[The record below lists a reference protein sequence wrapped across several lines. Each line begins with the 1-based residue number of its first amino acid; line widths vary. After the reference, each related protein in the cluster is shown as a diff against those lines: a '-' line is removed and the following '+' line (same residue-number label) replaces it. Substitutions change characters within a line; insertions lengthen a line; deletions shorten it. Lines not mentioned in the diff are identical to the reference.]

1 MPAKLLRESIM
12 RGHLVVALAV
22 MGVLSLQAQAQS
34 ALERMKGRGQI
45 VVTYREDAAPF
56 SFVKD
61 GQPTGYSLEFC
72 RAIVETLQKQPGMA
86 KLKVAYTPV
95 AVDRM
100 LTPVNEG
107 SADLLCSGTSDNAA
121 RRRLVAFSRP
131 IYIDGLG
138 VMVRRKDGIRSLAQL
153 DGKKLAAIKGTTA
166 VGELKDY
173 QKAQKRS
180 WKLEEVLNGDVGF
193 SQLQLGWASGYA
205 RDRVLLALQRATSS
219 APDNFVILDERL
231 SKESIAIAFRP
242 DDAAMQSLVD
252 GVIGSAI
259 QSGKATEW
267 YERWFIKPIPLPGG
281 SKALNV
287 PMSDALKAAFAGK

>member
-1 MPAKLLRESIM
+1 M

-193 SQLQLGWASGYA
+193 SQLQL
-205 RDRVLLALQRATSS
+205 ALQRATSS

-259 QSGKATEW
+259 QSGKAAEW

-287 PMSDALKAAFAGK
+287 AMSDALKAAFAGK

>member
-1 MPAKLLRESIM
+1 MRWLLII
-12 RGHLVVALAV
+12 ALAV
-22 MGVLSLQAQAQS
+22 AGALSLHAQAQS
-34 ALERMKGRGQI
+34 AIERMKGCGQI
-45 VVTYREDAAPF
+45 VVTYHEDAAPF
-56 SFVKD
+56 SLVKD

-72 RAIVETLQKQPGMA
+72 RVIVEALQKQPGMG

-131 IYIDGLG
+131 IYFDGLG
-138 VMVRRKDGIRSLAQL
+138 VMVQRKDGIRSLAQL

-166 VGELKDY
+166 VAELKAY
-173 QKAQKRS
+173 QKKEKRS

-205 RDRVLLALQRATSS
+205 RDRVLLALQRVTSS
-219 APDNFVILDERL
+219 APENFVILDESL
-231 SKESIAIAFRP
+231 SRETIAIAFRP
-242 DDAAMQSLVD
+242 DDPEMQALVD
-252 GVIGSAI
+252 GVIRTAI
-259 QSGKATEW
+259 QSGKAAEW
-267 YERWFIKPIPLPGG
+267 YERWFMKPIPLSGG

-287 PMSDALKAAFAGK
+287 PMSEALKAAFAAK